1 MIEANGSSGGPEDGG
16 PGWRNLTMV
25 KGLTIR
31 RVKKRRIIGKTGI
44 EISLVDRKV
53 KSDRGRRRRR
63 ICPA

>member
-16 PGWRNLTMV
+16 PGWSNSMMA

-31 RVKKRRIIGKTGI
+31 RVKETRRIGRIGI
-44 EISLVDRKV
+44 DFSLVERKV
-53 KSDRGRRRRR
+53 KCDRGRRRRR